1 MRGAGSTCM
10 HHIRYHNVNQPFHYA
25 MIGLLSMFPERTSPS
40 SVDTRSQRRGTL
52 KWNTSPAAII
62 LVTGAARTIV
72 TWHQTVIDS
81 FQLVSFSGRLL
92 PAHEGPIRW
101 KQHWHSSTSNGY
113 WTHPLDDSGVLHYW
127 LFVNWQGKVEQLLN
141 FVSNLS
147 TAKLERGAQG
157 REHHQAHL

>member
-1 MRGAGSTCM
+1 M